1 MSSLI
6 SIAGLWKR
14 YAMGDATVEVLR
26 GIDLEIAVGTTTA
39 LVGASGA
46 GKSTLL
52 HILGALDRPS
62 SGSVRY
68 RGDELFA
75 HSDQELADFRNR
87 SIGFVFQFHHL
98 LAEFT
103 ALENVMLP
111 ALIARQSRKAAEKR
125 AALLLD
131 QVGLSHRLPHR
142 PGELSGG
149 EQQRV
154 AIARALMLEP
164 ELLLADEPTG
174 NLDMKTSEAI
184 HELLARLQ
192 QEIGITLVIVTHN
205 EHLAAGMERT
215 VRLVDGKID
224 YVAQEGV

>member
-1 MSSLI
+1 MSNLI
-6 SIAGLWKR
+6 SIAGLSKH
-14 YAMGDATVEVLR
+14 YAMGNATVEVLR
-26 GIDLEIAVGTTTA
+26 GIDLEIASGTTTA

-62 SGSVRY
+62 GGSVRY
-68 RGDELFA
+68 RGDELFGR
-75 HSDQELADFRNR
+75 SDQELADFRNR
-87 SIGFVFQFHHL
+87 KIGFVFQFHHL
-98 LAEFT
+98 LSEFT

-111 ALIARQSRKAAEKR
+111 ALIARQSPKAAEKR
-125 AALLLD
+125 ASQLLE
-131 QVGLSHRLPHR
+131 QVGLSQRLPHR

-184 HELLARLQ
+184 HDLLARLQ
-192 QEIGITLVIVTHN
+192 QETGITLVIVTHN

-224 YVAQEGV
+224 CVAQEGV

>member
-1 MSSLI
+1 MSNLI
-6 SIAGLWKR
+6 SLSGLCKS
-14 YAMGDATVEVLR
+14 YNMGSSTVEVLR
-26 GIDLEIAVGTTTA
+26 GIDLEIEAGTTTA
-39 LVGASGA
+39 LIGASGA

-62 SGSVRY
+62 SGSVSY
-68 RGDELFA
+68 KGEELFRR
-75 HSDQELADFRNR
+75 SEQQLADFRNR

-98 LAEFT
+98 LPEFT
-103 ALENVMLP
+103 ALENVLLP
-111 ALIARQSRKAAEKR
+111 ALINRQPRKDAEQQARQ
-125 AALLLD
+125 LLE
-131 QVGLSHRLPHR
+131 QVGLGHRLQHR

-154 AIARALMLEP
+154 AIARALVLGP

-192 QEIGITLVIVTHN
+192 QETGITLVVVTHN
-205 EHLAAGMERT
+205 ERLAAGMGRV
-215 VRLVDGKID
+215 VRLVDGSID
-224 YVAQEGV
+224 YAALEGV